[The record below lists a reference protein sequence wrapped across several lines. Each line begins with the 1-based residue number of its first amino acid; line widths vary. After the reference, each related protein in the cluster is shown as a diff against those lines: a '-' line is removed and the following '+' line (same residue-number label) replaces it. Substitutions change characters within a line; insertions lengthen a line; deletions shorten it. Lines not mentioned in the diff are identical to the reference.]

1 MEKLKVG
8 IIGFGSWGESH
19 LEAYRALPFVEV
31 AAVCDAQ
38 PGRRDRARELGIER
52 VCETADELLREE
64 GIGLVSVVTYEK
76 EHLRPVLAALAAGK
90 HVLVEK
96 PVATDAAEAA
106 QMLEAS
112 RRYGRFVAPGHLLR
126 FEPKYAEVRDLIASG
141 ALGRPASIYMKRS
154 RNHSLFGTYRRTH
167 TVYELM
173 IHDLD
178 QAIWYA
184 GSRVKRV
191 TAEACS
197 LSGSET
203 PEILWA
209 QLRFENGMLAVLHSN
224 WMTHDA
230 AGVVIND
237 YTEVIGTEGTVQF
250 DTDAAGVQLLGV
262 RGAHL
267 DGLVGPPQARE
278 PYHRRAQGTARL
290 HRRMRAERTH
300 AGDRV
305 VRRGHSRHRGRGRHR
320 PLREARTA
328 DRLGVAGRGLGRR

>member
-64 GIGLVSVVTYEK
+64 GIRLVSVVTYEK

-112 RRYGRFVAPGHLLR
+112 RRHGRFVAPGHLLR

-141 ALGRPASIYMKRS
+141 ALGQPASIYMKRS

-191 TAEACS
+191 TAEGCS
-197 LSGSET
+197 LSGGET

-250 DTDAAGVQLLGV
+250 DTDTAGVQLLGV
-262 RGAHL
+262 RGRTSTDLSVHRKQGSRIIGALKEQLGYISECALSGRMPEIVSFEEAIHGIEVADAIVRSAKL
-267 DGLVGPPQARE
+267 GQPIDLV
-278 PYHRRAQGTARL
+278 
-290 HRRMRAERTH
+290 
-300 AGDRV
+300 
-305 VRRGHSRHRGRGRHR
+305 
-320 PLREARTA
+320 
-328 DRLGVAGRGLGRR
+328 